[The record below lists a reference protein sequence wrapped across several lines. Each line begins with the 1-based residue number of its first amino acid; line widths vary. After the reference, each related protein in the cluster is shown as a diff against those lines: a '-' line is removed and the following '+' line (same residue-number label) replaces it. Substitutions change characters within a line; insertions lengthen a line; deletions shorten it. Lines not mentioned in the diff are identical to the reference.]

1 MLHHFVTNIRE
12 DKMYNNILVKSVE
25 RHFVAGMAD
34 KGWVQIC
41 LEMQNLDPTS
51 QYDFKPSY
59 DSKLNGSPPKQG
71 DYINCDIEEKARP
84 GKSTIF
90 NITEW
95 TPSTERSHGS
105 AASVGDTIQTTVSR
119 ATDSYSAFDKEADM
133 FAMGFVGRYAKTLQE
148 FPKEEDLTAWIATA
162 RNAFKKARLINTVSG
177 D

>member
-1 MLHHFVTNIRE
+1 
-12 DKMYNNILVKSVE
+12 MYNNILVKSVE

-34 KGWVQIC
+34 KGWVQIS
-41 LEMQNLDPTS
+41 LEMKNLDPNS

-59 DSKLNGSPPKQG
+59 DSKLIGSPPTEG
-71 DYINCDIEEKARP
+71 DYINFDIEEKTRP

-95 TPSTERSHGS
+95 KPSTERSNGS

-133 FAMGFVGRYAKTLQE
+133 FAMGFVGRFAKTLQE
-148 FPKEEDLTAWIATA
+148 FPKESELEGWIATA

>member
-1 MLHHFVTNIRE
+1 MH
-12 DKMYNNILVKSVE
+12 NNILVKSVE

-71 DYINCDIEEKARP
+71 DYIKCDIEEKARP

-95 TPSTERSHGS
+95 TPSTERSNGS

-148 FPKEEDLTAWIATA
+148 FPKESELEGWIATA

>member
-1 MLHHFVTNIRE
+1 
-12 DKMYNNILVKSVE
+12 MYNNILGKTVE
-25 RHFVAGMAD
+25 RHFVGGMAD
-34 KGWVQIC
+34 KGWVQIS
-41 LEMQNLDPTS
+41 LGMGNLDPNS

-59 DSKLNGSPPKQG
+59 DSQLNGSPPKEG
-71 DYINCDIEEKARP
+71 DYINFDIEEKTRP

-95 TPSTERSHGS
+95 KPSTERSNGS

-133 FAMGFVGRYAKTLQE
+133 FAMGFVGRFAKTLQE
-148 FPKEEDLTAWIATA
+148 FPKESELEGWIATA